1 MISKPSIGFVSVV
14 GAGPGDPELLTLKA
28 NRRLKTANLVLY
40 DALVPP
46 SIVAK
51 ATRAQCF
58 CVGKRAGMKSVNQ
71 DTIHHLMVRGAR
83 QGKMVVRLKSGDPF
97 VLGRGG
103 EEVLALK
110 DAGIPFEII
119 PGVTSAVA
127 APQAAGIPV
136 THRDVASAFAV
147 VSGHAVDTFKPI
159 LETLSPNSMTIV
171 VLMGLRNRS
180 QIAAALLKNGW
191 RRDTPV
197 AIITAASRPDMEE
210 WTGQLKTLGNAQL
223 NSSDSPG
230 SIVIG
235 DVVDLAA
242 HSIKEPDTFAIST
255 VAFGH

>member
-1 MISKPSIGFVSVV
+1 MTSRPSIGFVSIV

-28 NRRLKTANLVLY
+28 NRRIETAHLVLY

-46 SIVAK
+46 SILAK

-58 CVGKRAGMKSVNQ
+58 CVGKRAGMKSINQ
-71 DTIHHLMVRGAR
+71 DTIHHLMIQGAR
-83 QGKMVVRLKSGDPF
+83 QGKIVVRLKSGDPF

-110 DAGIPFEII
+110 DARIPFEIV

-136 THRDVASAFAV
+136 THRDVASAFVV
-147 VSGHAVDTFKPI
+147 VSGHAVDAFKPI
-159 LETLSPNSMTIV
+159 LETLLPNSMTIV

-180 QIAAALLKNGW
+180 EIAATLLENGW
-191 RRDTPV
+191 RRNTPV
-197 AIITAASRPDMEE
+197 AIISAASMPDMEE
-210 WTGQLKTLGNAQL
+210 WTGQLTTLGNAQL
-223 NSSDSPG
+223 NSSNSPG

-242 HSIKEPDTFAIST
+242 HSIKEPNTLSIST